1 MSLFSQPTCLTL
13 PTGMHK
19 GAYEMEDMG
28 KRMDQRY
35 SQRAQTANPSRCWLN
50 WVSQIPLKETK
61 FRSQKLRSYGEWCIP
76 HRGKGREG
84 DGKCSNV
91 DPLGGPE
98 PPPFQPW
105 DPVSVGPREQEIWL
119 GTVGLHR
126 KEEPGGYG
134 LRAKAT
140 SSVSSTAPSSGLLV
154 GRDPCR
160 LLEGA
165 EVVVV
170 NGQLVMQP
178 RASPRQDQSV
188 KKVRVNDS
196 GWL

>member
-1 MSLFSQPTCLTL
+1 MLVKLGIPDSFERDKIQEPKAKELWGVVYPPQ
-13 PTGMHK
+13 G
-19 GAYEMEDMG
+19 EG
-28 KRMDQRY
+28 K
-35 SQRAQTANPSRCWLN
+35 
-50 WVSQIPLKETK
+50 VI
-61 FRSQKLRSYGEWCIP
+61 
-76 HRGKGREG
+76 
-84 DGKCSNV
+84 GKCSNT

-98 PPPFQPW
+98 SPPLQPW

-126 KEEPGGYG
+126 KEEPGGYR